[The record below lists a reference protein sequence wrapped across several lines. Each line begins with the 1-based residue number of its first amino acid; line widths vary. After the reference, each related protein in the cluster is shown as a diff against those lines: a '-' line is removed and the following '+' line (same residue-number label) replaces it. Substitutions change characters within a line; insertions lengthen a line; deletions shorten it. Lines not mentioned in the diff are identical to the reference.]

1 MKQNGILFSGKK
13 SIPSLLLA
21 LTLITGCGGG
31 GDTGSGDDSSKP
43 TSSPTSNVQLG
54 KGKTDGQYK
63 LWEYITPKKDTT
75 NSFIETTGDT
85 TQSYKTTYAIST
97 SSVTETADYATNEK
111 TIYTKKADRITVSF
125 TKDGTPNGSYDL
137 DLTADINDIVTVK
150 DSTCK
155 LIEHYESVK
164 INDKTF
170 SDVIEIKCNDKP
182 GYYQKGVG
190 EVAQTQ
196 ILGTSGSRSVRI
208 LSN

>member
-1 MKQNGILFSGKK
+1 MRKT
-13 SIPSLLLA
+13 IPSLLLA
-21 LTLITGCGGG
+21 AVLITGCGGG
-31 GDTGSGDDSSKP
+31 GDTDSTDSSSKSSTNT
-43 TSSPTSNVQLG
+43 TSVQSG
-54 KGKTDGQYK
+54 VGKTTGQYK
-63 LWEYITPKKDTT
+63 LWEYVTPKTDTT
-75 NSFIETTGDT
+75 NSFVEIKGDT
-85 TQSYKTTYAIST
+85 TQSYKTTYSIST
-97 SSVTETADYATNEK
+97 SSVTEISDYAANEQ
-111 TIYTKKADRITVSF
+111 TIYTKKEDRITVSF
-125 TKDGTPNGSYDL
+125 TKNDTPNGSYDL

-155 LIEHYESVK
+155 LVKHYESVK

-196 ILGTSGSRSVRI
+196 LLGTSGSRSVRV

>member
-1 MKQNGILFSGKK
+1 MSK

-21 LTLITGCGGG
+21 LVLITGCGGG
-31 GDTGSGDDSSKP
+31 SSDEIDKTNTP
-43 TSSPTSNVQLG
+43 STSPSSSVQSG
-54 KGKTDGQYK
+54 KGKTTGQYK
-63 LWEYITPKKDTT
+63 LWEYVTPKTDTT

-85 TQSYKTTYAIST
+85 TQSYKTTYSIST
-97 SSVTETADYATNEK
+97 NSVTETADYVANEK
-111 TIYTKKADRITVSF
+111 TIYTKKEDRITVSF

-155 LIEHYESVK
+155 LTKHYDSVK

-196 ILGTSGSRSVRI
+196 LIGTSGARSVRI

>member
-1 MKQNGILFSGKK
+1 MIKR
-13 SIPSLLLA
+13 SIPSMLFA
-21 LTLITGCGGG
+21 MTLITGCGAGG
-31 GDTGSGDDSSKP
+31 AEEKGSPSK
-43 TSSPTSNVQLG
+43 TTNNSKSKVALG
-54 KGKTDGQYK
+54 KGKTTGQYK
-63 LWEYITPKKDTT
+63 LWEYITPKTDTT
-75 NSFIETTGDT
+75 NSFRETDGDT

-97 SSVTETADYATNEK
+97 NKVTETSDYAANEQ

-155 LIEHYESVK
+155 LVKYYDSVK

-182 GYYQKGVG
+182 GFYQKGVG
-190 EVAQTQ
+190 EIAQTDL
-196 ILGTSGSRSVRI
+196 IGSNGSRSIRI